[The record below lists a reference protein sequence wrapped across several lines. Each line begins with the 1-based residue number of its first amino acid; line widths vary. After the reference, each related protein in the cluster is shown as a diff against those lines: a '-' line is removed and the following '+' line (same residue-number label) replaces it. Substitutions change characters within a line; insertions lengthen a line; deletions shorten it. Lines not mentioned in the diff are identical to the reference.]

1 MQIEVML
8 VVMVV
13 KAHGK
18 EKMTPDTTP
27 LNISKKKGVMNGTL
41 LFICFWWAIKT
52 NSKSLYCLGEASL
65 GHS

>member
-27 LNISKKKGVMNGTL
+27 LNISKKKRSYEWDFTIYML
-41 LFICFWWAIKT
+41 LVG
-52 NSKSLYCLGEASL
+52 NQD
-65 GHS
+65 